1 MLTGFIMAVGY
12 SYMECQTRIASEII
26 GETPNNLENAIKV
39 KMKQIHP
46 LITIKMDDLIK
57 ELMEENQNLRNENIM
72 LKDLVK
78 TFKIQL
84 NEAKSDLITEKAI
97 QRGKP

>member
-1 MLTGFIMAVGY
+1 
-12 SYMECQTRIASEII
+12 
-26 GETPNNLENAIKV
+26 
-39 KMKQIHP
+39 
-46 LITIKMDDLIK
+46 MDDLIK

-84 NEAKSDLITEKAI
+84 SETKSDLIVEKAM

>member
-1 MLTGFIMAVGY
+1 
-12 SYMECQTRIASEII
+12 
-26 GETPNNLENAIKV
+26 
-39 KMKQIHP
+39 
-46 LITIKMDDLIK
+46 MDDLIK
-57 ELMEENQNLRNENIM
+57 ELMKENQNLRNENIM

-84 NEAKSDLITEKAI
+84 DEAKSDLITEKAI